1 MGECRSGRMQ
11 LPRASKPHDRS
22 RIRLRAIPARSERD
36 TIPES
41 SEGNHPSSARR
52 SAGKVAWVES
62 ALEPGDR
69 EGVGVRVRAGVFGG

>member
-1 MGECRSGRMQ
+1 VHDTGLAQPRSHHREG
-11 LPRASKPHDRS
+11 
-22 RIRLRAIPARSERD
+22 IRLRAIPARSGTD

-41 SEGNHPSSARR
+41 SEGNHPSSACR